1 MNGPTTTLGTL
12 SGGGVFAFCLLPS
25 AFCFVQ
31 VAFFDGDPA
40 SPNVSNEQLGH
51 NLLLR
56 YGSPRMEVRAMRTK
70 EIFIGPAGLRAGW
83 RLLIFLGITIALQAA
98 FQEVVELLLKA
109 RGIVAPEGLYAIV
122 FLVEDTIT
130 LIAVVV
136 ATWIMARW
144 EHRTLSSYGL
154 PGRNAF
160 GRRFWEGAVFGYAG
174 ISTLILLIFLAG
186 GYSPGSLAIHGAPL
200 ARATVLWLL
209 ASLAI
214 GFAEEYLFR
223 GYPQFILSQ
232 GMGFWPAAFLISFLF
247 GALHYF
253 TKPDE
258 RWPDWASTG
267 LLALLICLTLRRTGD
282 LRFAIGFHAAFDFG
296 AIFVYSGPNG
306 GRLAP
311 DRLLTATFHG
321 ADWLTGGNLGPEA
334 SLLVFPVI
342 AAMFLAFHFL
352 YRATAKTSAWSASID
367 TNGKKSGA
375 KSR

>member
-1 MNGPTTTLGTL
+1 MR
-12 SGGGVFAFCLLPS
+12 ARDI
-25 AFCFVQ
+25 FV
-31 VAFFDGDPA
+31 
-40 SPNVSNEQLGH
+40 
-51 NLLLR
+51 
-56 YGSPRMEVRAMRTK
+56 GS
-70 EIFIGPAGLRAGW
+70 AGLRSGW
-83 RLLIFLGITIALQAA
+83 RLLVFLAIVIGLQAL
-98 FQEVVELLLKA
+98 FLEVLELILKA

-122 FLVEDTIT
+122 FLVQDTIT
-130 LIAVVV
+130 FIAVAV

-144 EHRTLSSYGL
+144 EHCKVTRYGL

-160 GRRFWEGAVFGYAG
+160 GRRFWEGAAFGYAG
-174 ISTLILLIFLAG
+174 ISVLILLIFLAG
-186 GYSPGSLAIHGAPL
+186 GYSAGSLALHGAAL
-200 ARATVLWLL
+200 ARATLLWLL

-214 GFAEEYLFR
+214 GFAEECLFR
-223 GYPQFILSQ
+223 GYPQFILAQ
-232 GMGFWPAAFLISFLF
+232 GMGFWPAALLISFLF

-253 TKPDE
+253 TKPYE

-321 ADWLTGGNLGPEA
+321 ADWLTGGRLGPEA

-342 AAMFLAFHFL
+342 AAMFLAFHAL
-352 YRATAKTSAWSASID
+352 YRRPSENLQAIFP
-367 TNGKKSGA
+367 G
-375 KSR
+375 